1 MKIIIELKKILKK
14 YLYKYF
20 KVFYYSVDY
29 FLNLKKIN
37 NLKRYNFKIKNI
49 NFSMYSTKNFSNPNW
64 QKNET
69 NIIIKLLEKNHTFI
83 NLGAN
88 IGYYVCLASKFKVKI
103 IAVEPDYFNLKVLYK
118 NIELN
123 NIEDCLV
130 LPMATYSKNSV
141 KPIFGR
147 GVTAS
152 LFENWDN
159 TNEFDNKD
167 LIQSFKLDE
176 IINEIYL
183 KKKTFILM
191 DIENSEYETLKG
203 SLNILKSKNKPS
215 WIVEVHPNFYSKKNE
230 TSFFFDKIFSLFW
243 ENEYLSFLITDN
255 ALIKVDKHNY
265 QNNFKLIV
273 KHNHNY
279 LFIDKNELEN
289 FKYLF

>member
-1 MKIIIELKKILKK
+1 M
-14 YLYKYF
+14 
-20 KVFYYSVDY
+20 
-29 FLNLKKIN
+29 
-37 NLKRYNFKIKNI
+37 
-49 NFSMYSTKNFSNPNW
+49 
-64 QKNET
+64 
-69 NIIIKLLEKNHTFI
+69 
-83 NLGAN
+83 
-88 IGYYVCLASKFKVKI
+88 ASKFKVKI

-183 KKKTFILM
+183 KKTFILM

-215 WIVEVHPNFYSKKNE
+215 WIVSASNFTQKKMRLH
-230 TSFFFDKIFSLFW
+230 FFDKIFSLFW
-243 ENEYLSFLITDN
+243 ENEYLSFL
-255 ALIKVDKHNY
+255 Y
-265 QNNFKLIV
+265 
-273 KHNHNY
+273 
-279 LFIDKNELEN
+279 
-289 FKYLF
+289 